1 MSGTVYDIVKTGIFL
16 FTAYN
21 YRRFLM
27 NITFYQK
34 EDGSEPAK
42 EFLLSLEPNM
52 RAKVARTVDQLRA
65 KGHNLRAPAS
75 KNLGDGIF
83 ELRTILGNNTTRILY
98 FFFIGNTAVLTNG
111 FIKKTQKTPMHELER
126 AKRYRDDYKRRNP

>member
-1 MSGTVYDIVKTGIFL
+1 
-16 FTAYN
+16 
-21 YRRFLM
+21 M

-52 RAKVARTVDQLRA
+52 RA

-98 FFFIGNTAVLTNG
+98 FFFIENTAVLTNG
-111 FIKKTQKTPMHELER
+111 FIKKTQKTPIHELER

>member
-1 MSGTVYDIVKTGIFL
+1 
-16 FTAYN
+16 
-21 YRRFLM
+21 M
-27 NITFYQK
+27 NVTFYQK

-75 KNLGDGIF
+75 KSLGDGIF

-111 FIKKTQKTPMHELER
+111 FAKKTQKTPLHELER

>member
-1 MSGTVYDIVKTGIFL
+1 MSGTVYGIVKTGILL

-75 KNLGDGIF
+75 KSLGDGIF

>member
-1 MSGTVYDIVKTGIFL
+1 
-16 FTAYN
+16 
-21 YRRFLM
+21 M

-75 KNLGDGIF
+75 KNLCDGRF
-83 ELRTILGNNTTRILY
+83 ELRTSLGNNTTRILY

-111 FIKKTQKTPMHELER
+111 FIKKTQKTPLHELER
-126 AKRYRDDYKRRNP
+126 AKRYRDDYKRRNS

>member
-1 MSGTVYDIVKTGIFL
+1 MSGTVYGIVKTGILL

-52 RAKVARTVDQLRA
+52 
-65 KGHNLRAPAS
+65 
-75 KNLGDGIF
+75 
-83 ELRTILGNNTTRILY
+83 
-98 FFFIGNTAVLTNG
+98 
-111 FIKKTQKTPMHELER
+111 
-126 AKRYRDDYKRRNP
+126 